1 MSICD
6 IILLE
11 RKTRSEERQMP
22 YFALSIMSFV
32 PRGSYVDENKEEIL
46 FSPSSTTVSLRQ
58 SEVQCVRVAETKR
71 VFDEYLLQ
79 IFAVLQSLLATIL
92 KIVRSEWNMKIIT
105 KYIALFIQCSL

>member
-22 YFALSIMSFV
+22 FFALSIMSFV

-46 FSPSSTTVSLRQ
+46 FSPSFTTVSLPQ
-58 SEVQCVRVAETKR
+58 SEVHCVSVAETKH

-79 IFAVLQSLLATIL
+79 IFQVVYSVLSADIYLSL
-92 KIVRSEWNMKIIT
+92 V
-105 KYIALFIQCSL
+105 